1 MMSKNFNLLPVR
13 PRGINLVA
21 APQLKPIRYSHN
33 RPESEFLNEREV
45 HIERRF
51 CLNKLIVCR
60 FKVRE
65 LLSHDDNDPTHK
77 GVILSNNASHL

>member
-51 CLNKLIVCR
+51 
-60 FKVRE
+60 
-65 LLSHDDNDPTHK
+65 LSE
-77 GVILSNNASHL
+77 